1 MQEDNN
7 HHCQIKL
14 SPSLMVFLSKESAQQ
29 TPILFCPHYM
39 RFVVSQMQSISGLFQ
54 LNGLNQKLLPLS
66 LSFVAS
72 AVKRCL
78 LLICS
83 VWTEIT
89 LLSYWADTLK
99 TALLAEPAADH
110 RLSPGD
116 VEASTFDGFFLSGIL
131 PPVIVLQK
139 RLERS
144 E

>member
-1 MQEDNN
+1 
-7 HHCQIKL
+7 
-14 SPSLMVFLSKESAQQ
+14 MVFLSKESAQQ
-29 TPILFCPHYM
+29 TPILFSPQY
-39 RFVVSQMQSISGLFQ
+39 RRVVVSQMQSVSGLFQ
-54 LNGLNQKLLPLS
+54 PNGLNQKLLPLS
-66 LSFVAS
+66 LSLVAS

-89 LLSYWADTLK
+89 LLSYWADT
-99 TALLAEPAADH
+99 AVLAEPAADH

-131 PPVIVLQK
+131 LPVIVLKK